1 MGIYLRGKVYWVR
14 FEVDGQEIRQSAR
27 TTSRTA
33 ALAYLKE
40 LREEAGRIARGGRV
54 RHTYR
59 EAMERFLVEYL
70 PTLKPGAATRYASS
84 ARMLHD
90 HFQGLYLD
98 QIDTKV
104 VKAFISARRRDGQV
118 RTKRDGTVTRRP
130 ILPVTVK
137 RDLACLGSVLTR
149 AVEWDMID
157 HNPLKAAKELG
168 LRENDGR
175 VRYLTRD
182 EYELL
187 LAEASATLRAMI
199 IVFVATGLRKEEL
212 LSLKWPQVDLIR
224 KQIVLTTTKSGK
236 PRVVP
241 LSDEASAQLSAQPR
255 LLKQQWVW
263 HHDGARYIDI
273 RVGFAGACRRANI
286 ENFRVH
292 DLRHTFASWAIQ
304 GLHSWQTER
313 MDLYR
318 LSKWLGHSTTR
329 MTERYAHLDVD
340 DLQQAVKRAPAQK
353 PAQTQ
358 RTTKRKR
365 AKLGA

>member
-1 MGIYLRGKVYWVR
+1 MGIYLRGKIYWVR
-14 FEVDGQEIRQSAR
+14 FEVDGQEVRQSAR

-33 ALAYLKE
+33 ALAYEKE

-59 EAMERFLVEYL
+59 EAMERFLIEFL

-104 VKAFISARRRDGQV
+104 VKAFINARRRDGQL
-118 RTKRDGTVTRRP
+118 RTKKDGTVTRRP
-130 ILPVTVK
+130 ILPVTLK
-137 RDLACLGSVLTR
+137 RDLACLGSLLTR
-149 AVEWDMID
+149 AVEWDMIER
-157 HNPLKAAKELG
+157 NSLEVSEFG

-175 VRYLTRD
+175 VRYLTRE
-182 EYELL
+182 EYDQL
-187 LAEASATLRAMI
+187 LANASPTLRAMI

-224 KQIVLTTTKSGK
+224 KRIVLTMTKSGK

-241 LSDEASAQLSAQPR
+241 LPDEAAAQLSAQPR
-255 LLKQQWVW
+255 LLKFQWVW
-263 HHDGARYIDI
+263 HHDGTRYVDI
-273 RVGFAGACRRANI
+273 RVGFAGACRRAGI

-292 DLRHTFASWAIQ
+292 DLRHTFASWAVQ

-318 LSKWLGHSTTR
+318 LSKWLGHTTTR

-340 DLQQAVKRAPAQK
+340 DLQQIVKRAPAQK

-358 RTTKRKR
+358 RTAKRK
-365 AKLGA
+365 AVKTGL